1 MMLSDRFQKVITELG
16 MAALEHP
23 LFYHAPVGI
32 RFEIGGEEPVYL
44 DTEPYRPNPAYIND
58 ALKRAGIIYEKLPEP
73 PNLLRID
80 SCPDEEDEDTL
91 VSTICR
97 RAGLPAPHQQKIK
110 AAALPDQRPFRQLQ
124 LYWDLSEL
132 EFCPERLL
140 REIILGDIGGWPG
153 FVSSVYL
160 SGPGPILY
168 HLYDDRGLDILGGTR
183 ELLLPLY
190 HRFGGWILDYDRER
204 IDRIFSEAE

>member
-16 MAALEHP
+16 MAALEQP

-58 ALKRAGIIYEKLPEP
+58 ALKRARTIYEKLPEP
-73 PNLLRID
+73 PDLLRID

-97 RAGLPAPHQQKIK
+97 RAGLHAPHQQKIE
-110 AAALPDQRPFRQLQ
+110 AAALPDSAPSGNYSFTGICLNWNFARNACCGRSFWATSADGPASCPASIWQGRGR
-124 LYWDLSEL
+124 
-132 EFCPERLL
+132 FC
-140 REIILGDIGGWPG
+140 ITYMMTG
-153 FVSSVYL
+153 V
-160 SGPGPILY
+160 
-168 HLYDDRGLDILGGTR
+168 
-183 ELLLPLY
+183 
-190 HRFGGWILDYDRER
+190 WI
-204 IDRIFSEAE
+204 F